1 MAHLEHVGRMALDF
15 LESGADENLT
25 RVFMLLHDVDDWKL
39 FPGKTDQSENAVK
52 YLHAAGVSDTGIK
65 VVCADLL

>member
-1 MAHLEHVGRMALDF
+1 MKSGHDMARLEHVGRMALDF

-39 FPGKTDQSENAVK
+39 FPGKTDQPENAVK
-52 YLHAAGVSDTGIK
+52 
-65 VVCADLL
+65 